1 MARML
6 KLAIAPSG
14 TLVYRSTGKAYQGT
28 ATVKNGRVYGK
39 TGRMI
44 GYIGKPTK
52 TQSKEIS
59 RLDKRRVAER
69 RRQKL
74 NRKLETL
81 EYEYQAYGA
90 SSGKP
95 GEVPPTWGVYTRRR
109 LTEINFGHFLSEVVK
124 AGKMSQKEARDRLE
138 KYLKTETSA
147 ERTAQWDELKG
158 RFKEM
163 GFPYP

>member
-6 KLAIAPSG
+6 KLAVAPSG

-39 TGRMI
+39 TGRLI

-52 TQSKEIS
+52 TQSAEIS
-59 RLDKRRVAER
+59 RLDKRRVAAR
-69 RRQKL
+69 RRTKL
-74 NRKLETL
+74 DSLLQNLETR
-81 EYEYQAYGA
+81 YQGTGA
-90 SSGKP
+90 GTF
-95 GEVPPTWGVYTRRR
+95 GIYTRRQ
-109 LTEINFGHFLSEVVK
+109 LTEINFGHFLNEAVK
-124 AGKMSQKEARDRLE
+124 AGKMSRKEARNRLE
-138 KYLKTETSA
+138 KYMAAETSE
-147 ERTAQWDELKG
+147 ERTAEWDDLKN